1 MKLVSWNVNGLRSIL
16 GKSDYLATSDADVIC
31 LQEIKARPDQVDHAF
46 DGFHIFW
53 NPARK
58 PGYSGTAILTRER
71 PVAVTTGIGRDEH
84 DGEGRVITAEF
95 NDRFVV
101 NVYTPNSQRELT
113 RLDYRTRE
121 WTPAFVGFLSDLQL
135 RKPVVFCGDMNVAH
149 REIDL
154 ARPRANI
161 RNAGFTV
168 EEREA
173 FDRVLEA
180 GFIDT
185 FREFEKGGG
194 HYTWW
199 SYQAGARERNI
210 GWRIDYVCVSESL
223 RPSLVS
229 AFIEPGSAAAT
240 TARWA
245 SSSRRRS
252 LIGAVG
258 SAIPAA
264 SRAGG
269 RRGDAHGG
277 GERIRRRPGHC

>member
-210 GWRIDYVCVSESL
+210 GWRIDYVCVSKSL

-229 AFIEPGSAAAT
+229 AFIEPG
-240 TARWA
+240 
-245 SSSRRRS
+245 
-252 LIGAVG
+252 VG
-258 SAIPAA
+258 GS
-264 SRAGG
+264 
-269 RRGDAHGG
+269 D
-277 GERIRRRPGHC
+277 HCPVGVVLA

>member
-46 DGFHIFW
+46 DGFHVFW

-58 PGYSGTAILTRER
+58 PGYSGTAILTREL
-71 PVAVTTGIGRDEH
+71 PVAVINGIGRDEH

-95 NDRFVV
+95 TDRFVV

-113 RLDYRTRE
+113 RLDYRTRK
-121 WTPAFVGFLSDLQL
+121 WTPAFVRFLSDLQL

-185 FREFEKGGG
+185 FREFEKGVG

-229 AFIEPGSAAAT
+229 AFIEPG
-240 TARWA
+240 
-245 SSSRRRS
+245 
-252 LIGAVG
+252 VG
-258 SAIPAA
+258 GS
-264 SRAGG
+264 
-269 RRGDAHGG
+269 D
-277 GERIRRRPGHC
+277 HCPVGVVLA